1 MRAPNQK
8 TCVGRSQ
15 IIKIKN
21 SEFIKIIMKF
31 IGIFYFFI
39 IVFYS
44 INAFGNDL
52 IIPKPLSNNDEN
64 LYRRVFEFQTEGKFK
79 EAEKLIQNIENNIL
93 IGRVK
98 AQKFLHP
105 TGYISKFAELRDWLE
120 KYDDHL
126 LQHQEFIGYQK
137 EKT

>member
-1 MRAPNQK
+1 
-8 TCVGRSQ
+8 
-15 IIKIKN
+15 
-21 SEFIKIIMKF
+21 MKF

-52 IIPKPLSNNDEN
+52 IIPKPLSKNDEN
-64 LYRRVFEFQTEGKFK
+64 LYRRVFELQTEGKFK

-120 KYDDHL
+120 KYDDHPSASRIYWL
-126 LQHQEFIGYQK
+126 SK
-137 EKT
+137 EKNLKIQNLQKNLLVVTLVALGMQIL